1 MKRQDLT
8 YIAGNGLYIAPL
20 SDCETNAFFSALLA
34 EIKELSKEEMEN
46 NPFCLS
52 SVGA

>member
-8 YIAGNGLYIAPL
+8 CIAGNDLYIAPL
-20 SDCETNAFFSALLA
+20 SDCETIAFFSALLA